1 MIRALPWMNQSNK
14 LPVTDKNPND
24 PRSLVNKKIKGKK
37 MGIFSSIK
45 EKLFGKKEEKTAAP
59 VSTAS
64 PAATHS
70 GPMGPPSS
78 AAAKPV
84 VDVEALLDAAVAAK
98 GQKLD
103 WRNSIVDTLKA
114 LDLDSSLAARKELA
128 KDLDYSGPHADGSA
142 EKNIWL
148 HKALMKALAE
158 NGGKIPKEL
167 LD

>member
-1 MIRALPWMNQSNK
+1 
-14 LPVTDKNPND
+14 
-24 PRSLVNKKIKGKK
+24 

-45 EKLFGKKEEKTAAP
+45 EKLFGKKEEKTAVPA
-59 VSTAS
+59 STAS
-64 PAATHS
+64 PTVSYS
-70 GPMGPPSS
+70 GPMGPTSVKP
-78 AAAKPV
+78 AAKPV
-84 VDVEALLDAAVAAK
+84 VDVEALLDAAVEAK

-128 KDLDYSGPHADGSA
+128 KDLNYSGPHADGSA